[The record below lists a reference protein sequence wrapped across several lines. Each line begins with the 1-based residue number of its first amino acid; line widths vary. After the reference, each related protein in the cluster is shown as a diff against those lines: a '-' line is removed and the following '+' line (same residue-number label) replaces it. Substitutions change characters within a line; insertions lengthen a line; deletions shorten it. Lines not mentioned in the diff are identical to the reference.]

1 MKTKER
7 NTAVLHDEDW
17 LECSCGNAPHYD
29 GFYPCKNVNGKW
41 TECEPVASEWTRA
54 HYWCARC
61 DAVYDITDISHD
73 FYRDIRFYYC
83 EAK

>member
-1 MKTKER
+1 MHE
-7 NTAVLHDEDW
+7 A
-17 LECSCGNAPHYD
+17 YD
-29 GFYPCKNVNGKW
+29 ANGKW
-41 TECEPVASEWTRA
+41 TECEPVVSEWTRA

-61 DAVYDITDISHD
+61 DAVYDITDISQD